1 MAEYEGRTTILD
13 DGTRV
18 PAYNNGVP
26 YPAHVAAED
35 LSDGST
41 REHSPRGDG
50 ALDDPEDFPNCYDT
64 HHDLMN
70 DVFPRSVDEQDE
82 DNNDSHLADDSE
94 LDEEDEAYDPD
105 GNQYIDD
112 YGYVRNKDSAMDHS
126 GYDRILLA
134 LQRVGVPFKR
144 TNSITISPD
153 GTLELSIVNPDGPDT
168 STKDDEDWGVEEDW
182 M

>member
-1 MAEYEGRTTILD
+1 MAEYDGKTIILD
-13 DGTRV
+13 DGTRI

-26 YPAHVAAED
+26 YPAHVVAES
-35 LSDGST
+35 LSDDPP

-70 DVFPRSVDEQDE
+70 GVFPQSADEQDGN
-82 DNNDSHLADDSE
+82 DNDSYLADNPE
-94 LDEEDEAYDPD
+94 LDDS
-105 GNQYIDD
+105 
-112 YGYVRNKDSAMDHS
+112 DSAMDHS

-144 TNSITISPD
+144 TNSVAISAD
-153 GTLELSIVNPDGPDT
+153 GTLRLSIVNPDGPDT
-168 STKDDEDWGVEEDW
+168 GTKDDEDWGVEEDW
-182 M
+182 F

>member
-1 MAEYEGRTTILD
+1 MAEHEGKTIILD

-64 HHDLMN
+64 HSDLM
-70 DVFPRSVDEQDE
+70 DGVFPQSVDGQGE
-82 DNNDSHLADDSE
+82 DDNDSHLADDSE
-94 LDEEDEAYDPD
+94 LDEEDEEGSSDRDDEAAAESDSPRGRFLEFA
-105 GNQYIDD
+105 GNTAALFDSM
-112 YGYVRNKDSAMDHS
+112 VSSVLSNKN
-126 GYDRILLA
+126 
-134 LQRVGVPFKR
+134 LQ
-144 TNSITISPD
+144 
-153 GTLELSIVNPDGPDT
+153 ELSF
-168 STKDDEDWGVEEDW
+168 GVASGDIGAYFSIKLRR
-182 M
+182 